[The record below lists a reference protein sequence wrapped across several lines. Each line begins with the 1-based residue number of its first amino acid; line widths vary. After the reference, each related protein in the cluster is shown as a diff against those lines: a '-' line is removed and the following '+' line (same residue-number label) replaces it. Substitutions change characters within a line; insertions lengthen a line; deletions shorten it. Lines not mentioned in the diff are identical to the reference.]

1 MLLIRIA
8 QTEINDL
15 ELIVIIKQKIFQLQI
30 PMRYFHISQVLN
42 SRDELSEEETSL
54 WLLKGTL
61 LDNKLEQLPLADV
74 LGDKEEVALGFDDL
88 IADRVT
94 S

>member
-8 QTEINDL
+8 QAEINDL

-42 SRDELSEEETSL
+42 SRDELPEEETSL
-54 WLLKGTL
+54 WFLKVTL

-74 LGDKEEVALGFDDL
+74 LGDEEEVALGFDDL